1 MKGSSLMYSIDILKA
16 LANELD
22 AKWRTFGTFLEVT
35 YPTMEAI
42 NKDNGCICSEC
53 MVALVGMW
61 LSKVAGTGDL
71 PRTWQMVVEAVK
83 YTGSEQLAQELA
95 KEHGITLPQGK

>member
-1 MKGSSLMYSIDILKA
+1 MYSIDILKA

-22 AKWRTFGTFLEVT
+22 AKWRTFGTFLGVM
-35 YPTMEAI
+35 YPTMNAI
-42 NKDNGCICSEC
+42 NKDHGCISSDC

-61 LSKVAGTGDL
+61 LSKEAGTGDV

-83 YTGSEQLAQELA
+83 YTGFEQLAQELG
-95 KEHGITLPQGK
+95 KEHGVTLPQGK